1 MDFPIAT
8 LGGLPGTFAPK
19 TLLLTA
25 LDKFD
30 LVTFRRVNESNSTA
44 IRRMWSVRQR
54 ITLCRSVFGEFVE
67 IFDLKSKVGEI
78 VTNDNRAASVEFAYL
93 NFLIT
98 ARGFQEHKFRSP
110 PGGRA

>member
-19 TLLLTA
+19 TLFLTA

-78 VTNDNRAASVEFAYL
+78 VTNDNRAASGAFFSHQ
-93 NFLIT
+93 FLYSSP
-98 ARGFQEHKFRSP
+98 RSL
-110 PGGRA
+110 